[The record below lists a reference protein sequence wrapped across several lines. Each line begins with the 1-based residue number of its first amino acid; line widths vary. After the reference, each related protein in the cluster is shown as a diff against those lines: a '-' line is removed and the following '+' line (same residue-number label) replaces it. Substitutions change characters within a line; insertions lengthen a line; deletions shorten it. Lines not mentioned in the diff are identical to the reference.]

1 MTAGISTYTERRG
14 VTRRTS
20 AMIVAAVTA
29 GALFATATGA
39 QAADPAPQRTVSASS
54 TSADDVPE
62 FTAAERAQ
70 GAALAEGIAELGVT
84 EDQFA
89 AALEVAL
96 TRPAPD
102 EEALRTRLAALP
114 AQPTA
119 EQLAQAAH
127 PGDGEAQAA
136 LLPVFA
142 KEEVRAAA
150 LAQLAPASAA
160 PAPGGKKPMMAAM
173 GWWDQTKFVV
183 KCSAAVA
190 AVLISFAPAG
200 SSIKVARAVA
210 LFKRYGA
217 KKTANIIWRFVNG
230 KHVGSKE
237 REAVKAFIGISA
249 ISSACSK

>member
-1 MTAGISTYTERRG
+1 MTTRTISNTGRRAA
-14 VTRRTS
+14 TWRTG
-20 AMIVAAVTA
+20 AVIVAAVTA
-29 GALFATATGA
+29 GALLATATGA
-39 QAADPAPQRTVSASS
+39 EAAATERTVSTTGTPA
-54 TSADDVPE
+54 ADSPE
-62 FTAAERAQ
+62 FTAAEQAQ
-70 GAALAEGIAELGVT
+70 GAAFARGISELGVS

-96 TRPAPD
+96 TRPTPD
-102 EEALRTRLAALP
+102 TETLRTRLAALP

-119 EQLAQAAH
+119 AQLAQAAY
-127 PGDGEAQAA
+127 PGDAEAQVA

-142 KEEVRAAA
+142 KEEVRATA
-150 LAQLAPASAA
+150 LAQLAPSAL
-160 PAPGGKKPMMAAM
+160 GGKAPQRAAF
-173 GWWDQTKFVV
+173 GWWDETKFVV
-183 KCSAAVA
+183 KCSAAIA

-200 SSIKVARAVA
+200 SSIKVVRAVA

>member
-1 MTAGISTYTERRG
+1 MTAGISKYTERRG
-14 VTRRTS
+14 ATRRTS

-39 QAADPAPQRTVSASS
+39 QAADPAAQRTVSASS
-54 TSADDVPE
+54 TSAVDVPE
-62 FTAAERAQ
+62 FTAAEQAQ

-102 EEALRTRLAALP
+102 AEALRTRLAALP

-119 EQLAQAAH
+119 EQLAQAAY
-127 PGDGEAQAA
+127 PGDDEAQAA

-160 PAPGGKKPMMAAM
+160 PAPGGKKPMMAAR

-200 SSIKVARAVA
+200 SSIKVVRAVA

-230 KHVGSKE
+230 KRVGSKE

>member
-1 MTAGISTYTERRG
+1 MTTSTRPRS
-14 VTRRTS
+14 VIQRTS
-20 AMIVAAVTA
+20 AMIVAVVTA

-39 QAADPAPQRTVSASS
+39 HAAEPVSQTSVNATLAADDSDFT
-54 TSADDVPE
+54 PE
-62 FTAAERAQ
+62 EQEQ
-70 GAALAEGIAELGVT
+70 GAVLAQSVAELGVT
-84 EDQFA
+84 EEQFA
-89 AALEVAL
+89 AALDVAL

-102 EEALRTRLAALP
+102 ADAFRTRLAALP
-114 AQPTA
+114 AKPTA
-119 EQLAQAAH
+119 EKLVQAAY
-127 PGDGEAQAA
+127 PGDAEAQAA

-142 KEEVRAAA
+142 NAEVRESA
-150 LAQLAPASAA
+150 LAQLT
-160 PAPGGKKPMMAAM
+160 GGKGSQMGSRMVTTF
-173 GWWDQTKFVV
+173 GWWDKTKFAV
-183 KCSAAVA
+183 KCGAAVA

-249 ISSACSK
+249 ISQACSK

>member
-1 MTAGISTYTERRG
+1 MTTRIISNSGRRG
-14 VTRRTS
+14 ASRRTS
-20 AMIVAAVTA
+20 AVIVAAVTA
-29 GALFATATGA
+29 GALLATATGA
-39 QAADPAPQRTVSASS
+39 QAA
-54 TSADDVPE
+54 
-62 FTAAERAQ
+62 AEQAQ
-70 GAALAEGIAELGVT
+70 GAALARGISELGVT

-102 EEALRTRLAALP
+102 TEALRTRLAALP
-114 AQPTA
+114 AEPTA
-119 EQLAQAAH
+119 EQLAQAAY

-136 LLPVFA
+136 LLPVFT
-142 KEEVRAAA
+142 KEEVRATA
-150 LAQLAPASAA
+150 LAQLTPS
-160 PAPGGKKPMMAAM
+160 APGGNAPQLAAF
-173 GWWDQTKFVV
+173 GWWDETKFVV
-183 KCSAAVA
+183 KCSAAIA

-200 SSIKVARAVA
+200 SSIKVVRAVA

>member
-1 MTAGISTYTERRG
+1 MTAGISKYTQRRG
-14 VTRRTS
+14 ATRRTS

-39 QAADPAPQRTVSASS
+39 QAADPAAQRTVSASS
-54 TSADDVPE
+54 TSAVDVPE
-62 FTAAERAQ
+62 FTSAEQAQ
-70 GAALAEGIAELGVT
+70 GATLAEGIAELGVT

-89 AALEVAL
+89 AALDVAL

-102 EEALRTRLAALP
+102 AEALRTRLAALP

-119 EQLAQAAH
+119 EQLAQAAY